1 MEKIFYEQLDEILFS
16 TKLPNGLTVHVVPR
30 KNFSKKLAYFVT
42 DFGAIHT
49 EFTFEGQQ
57 HTMPAGIA
65 HYLEHTLFHMP
76 EERDVSAEFAAG
88 KDSAAQFN
96 GVHADFGKLFTYPYG
111 VFQGQSVVLK
121 ILAVDLDQDWEFPAH
136 FFTDSLKG
144 FHVNS

>member
-76 EERDVSAEFAAG
+76 EERDVSAEFASLGAITN
-88 KDSAAQFN
+88 A
-96 GVHADFGKLFTYPYG
+96 FTSYDMTAW
-111 VFQGQSVVLK
+111 S
-121 ILAVDLDQDWEFPAH
+121 
-136 FFTDSLKG
+136 
-144 FHVNS
+144 